1 MIFGTFLIRIA
12 FIPVRF
18 VNVLGD
24 KSYIIALKLARH
36 SNYAIITPH
45 ARLIHDLGAPRTSK
59 TVLGTRLLRSL
70 LSSDSFG
77 GPRGAI
83 IMNEPRWGVII
94 YHNTDKCDGARL
106 REYSESALSC
116 LLNLGF
122 QRCDY

>member
-1 MIFGTFLIRIA
+1 MF
-12 FIPVRF
+12 
-18 VNVLGD
+18 LGD

-70 LSSDSFG
+70 RSSDSFG
-77 GPRGAI
+77 GPRGAQ

-94 YHNTDKCDGARL
+94 YQKTRILPYYTKMG
-106 REYSESALSC
+106 YQV
-116 LLNLGF
+116 NLF
-122 QRCDY
+122 C